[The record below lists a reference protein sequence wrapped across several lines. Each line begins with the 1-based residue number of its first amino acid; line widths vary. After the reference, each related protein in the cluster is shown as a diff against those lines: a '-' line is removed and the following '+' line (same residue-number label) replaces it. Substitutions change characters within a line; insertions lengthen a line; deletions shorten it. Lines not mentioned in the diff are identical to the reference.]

1 MRLHTVGRVVT
12 LALAVLVA
20 PLVAA
25 AQQPAKVPQIGVLSP
40 GLPPA
45 TLDWKP
51 RSLLWQGLH
60 ALGWV
65 EGQTIVIEYRWA
77 EGKLERLPALAA
89 DLVHLPVD
97 VIVAGGNAAI
107 AAAQQA
113 TQTIPIVMF
122 DGNDPVGTGFIA
134 SLARPGSNITG
145 TVDAGPEMAGKLLEV
160 LTEAV
165 PHARRVAVIFN
176 PTHPGLRASAPLR
189 LSAAPEA

>member
-25 AQQPAKVPQIGVLSP
+25 AQQPAKVPRIGVLSP

-45 TLDWKP
+45 ALDWKQ
-51 RSLLWQGLH
+51 RSLFWQGLR

-97 VIVAGGNAAI
+97 VIVAGG
-107 AAAQQA
+107 
-113 TQTIPIVMF
+113 
-122 DGNDPVGTGFIA
+122 
-134 SLARPGSNITG
+134 
-145 TVDAGPEMAGKLLEV
+145 
-160 LTEAV
+160 
-165 PHARRVAVIFN
+165 
-176 PTHPGLRASAPLR
+176 
-189 LSAAPEA
+189 